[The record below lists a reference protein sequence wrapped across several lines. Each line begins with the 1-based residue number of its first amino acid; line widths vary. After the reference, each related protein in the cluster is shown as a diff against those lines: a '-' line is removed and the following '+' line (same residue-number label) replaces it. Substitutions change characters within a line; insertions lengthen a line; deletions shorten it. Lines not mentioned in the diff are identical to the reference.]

1 MIPILSAAATVFRL
15 NHRLVLSCLDGM
27 DDEVSRRRLSDNTN
41 HAAFLVA
48 HLAGARHF
56 LLGLL
61 GVETADP
68 FPELAEARS
77 IEDVERF
84 PSVEELREAWREL
97 GERLEATWG
106 ELDEERLAADSPQPF
121 PVEDGSLLGAIAFL
135 AQHESYHVGQLAMLR
150 KAHGLGAMTYPQ

>member
-1 MIPILSAAATVFRL
+1 MDPSLRAAACVFRL
-15 NHRLVLSCLDGM
+15 NHRLVLNCLDGM
-27 DDEVSRRRLSDNTN
+27 DDAVAQRRLTDGTS

-61 GVETADP
+61 GVETEDP

-84 PSVEELREAWREL
+84 PTVDELRAAWRDL
-97 GERLEATWG
+97 GERLDAAWG
-106 ELDEERLAADSPQPF
+106 ELDEERLARDSPQEF
-121 PVEDGSLLGAIAFL
+121 PVEDGSLLGGIAFL
-135 AQHESYHVGQLAMLR
+135 AQHESYHLGQLAMLR
-150 KAHGLGAMTYPQ
+150 KAHGLGPMSYAE